1 MIFDNFGK
9 ATLVNDVH
17 LLSNI
22 YPLVFVIDPI
32 VTCYRALHPIN
43 IPLLAEIT
51 NKEPE
56 YSEAKRLYRF
66 LTYFKSIPPE
76 YVPSQSLLREFIGGS
91 IFNV

>member
-1 MIFDNFGK
+1 MNDYCGITVISPNSISLTFGTLYINLVPVIFDNFGK

-32 VTCYRALHPIN
+32 VTCYRALHPLN

-51 NKEPE
+51 
-56 YSEAKRLYRF
+56 
-66 LTYFKSIPPE
+66 
-76 YVPSQSLLREFIGGS
+76 PSRTTELKF
-91 IFNV
+91 